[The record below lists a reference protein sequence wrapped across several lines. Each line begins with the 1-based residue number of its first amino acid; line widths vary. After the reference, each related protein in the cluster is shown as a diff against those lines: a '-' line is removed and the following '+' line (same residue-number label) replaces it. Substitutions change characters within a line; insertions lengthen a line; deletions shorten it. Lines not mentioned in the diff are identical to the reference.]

1 MLDWGSFAICRCKR
15 GVGDILRAGKQLG
28 QTMRQTVAHRSY
40 VRSRA
45 VLSRHG
51 PSPTCRSKIHR
62 SGFTL
67 IEVVVAVAI
76 LLIVSV
82 AFLQFSITS
91 YQWGTNLVV
100 RSMAQNLAELTAE
113 QIAGAS
119 VLQIQSMITNPSSSA
134 TPDFPTNGTTWP
146 SDLNPSNISIVTPSV
161 GTYSVTMPGEFL
173 VTGIT
178 SFFPTPSSLL
188 PNGKPSPS
196 GDISALDSLATGFT
210 KRFGTGDLTTTFP
223 SLSATVASN
232 YSTWLYEATSNIA
245 VVPIM
250 MKSSGSYE
258 DSSLVLFRGQFPRFL
273 RKISITRID
282 GGAANK
288 LSLALYKYTVQ
299 VTWTLN
305 GTKQLVVVSGERSS
319 VY

>member
-1 MLDWGSFAICRCKR
+1 
-15 GVGDILRAGKQLG
+15 
-28 QTMRQTVAHRSY
+28 MRQTAAHRSY
-40 VRSRA
+40 TGSRA
-45 VLSRHG
+45 NPSAHG
-51 PSPTCRSKIHR
+51 LTLFRR
-62 SGFTL
+62 TGFTL

-119 VLQIQSMITNPSSSA
+119 VTQIQSMITPPWQA
-134 TPDFPTNGTTWP
+134 TPDFPANETTWAWLD
-146 SDLNPSNISIVTPSV
+146 DLNLSQVSPVSSPS
-161 GTYSVTMPGEFL
+161 GTYSVTVPAEFL
-173 VTGIT
+173 VTHIT
-178 SFFPTPSSLL
+178 SFFPTSSSESDL
-188 PNGKPSPS
+188 PVWPS
-196 GDISALDSLATGFT
+196 GNISALNDESSGFT
-210 KRFGTGDLTTTFP
+210 TTVGTGDLTTTFP
-223 SLSATVASN
+223 SLSAQGVVPN
-232 YSTWLYEATSNIA
+232 YSTNLYEATPNIV
-245 VVPIM
+245 VVPM
-250 MKSSGSYE
+250 QYSDRSSS

-282 GGAANK
+282 GGLPGE

-299 VTWTLN
+299 VTWTFN
-305 GTKQLVVVSGERSS
+305 GTKQLVAVSGERSS

>member
-1 MLDWGSFAICRCKR
+1 
-15 GVGDILRAGKQLG
+15 
-28 QTMRQTVAHRSY
+28 MRQTTGHRSY

-45 VLSRHG
+45 VLSHYC
-51 PSPTCRSKIHR
+51 PSPDRRSTGHR
-62 SGFTL
+62 LGFTL
-67 IEVVVAVAI
+67 IEVVVAVVI

-119 VLQIQSMITNPSSSA
+119 VTQIQSMITNPSLA
-134 TPDFPTNGTTWP
+134 TPDFPANGTTWP
-146 SDLNPSNISIVTPSV
+146 SDLNPSNISIVTPSA
-161 GTYSVTMPGEFL
+161 GTYSVTVPGEFL

-178 SFFPTPSSLL
+178 YFFPATPSDEEDL
-188 PNGKPSPS
+188 PVSPS
-196 GDISALDSLATGFT
+196 GDISALDSASSGFT
-210 KRFGTGDLTTTFP
+210 RKDGIGDLTATFR
-223 SLSATVASN
+223 SLSDTVAAN
-232 YSTWLYEATSNIA
+232 YSTYLYQATSNI
-245 VVPIM
+245 VIMPIQNP
-250 MKSSGSYE
+250 SGVYV

-282 GGAANK
+282 GGDLEE

-299 VTWTLN
+299 VTWTFN
-305 GTKQLVVVSGERSS
+305 GTKQLVAVSGERSS